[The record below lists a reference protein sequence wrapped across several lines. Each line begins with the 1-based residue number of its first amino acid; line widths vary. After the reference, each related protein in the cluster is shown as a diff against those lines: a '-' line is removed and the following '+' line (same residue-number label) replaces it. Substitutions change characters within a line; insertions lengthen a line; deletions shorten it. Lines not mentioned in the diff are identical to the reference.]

1 MISSNQYLS
10 SIALAQNKSQKE
22 VTSLHRLQIGIQQL
36 LQYKLTTTE
45 TVNQPHLL
53 LFRQAIQESPRFDI
67 IFLQEH
73 VSMKS
78 KIIKPLPKVKP
89 LFSTK

>member
-45 TVNQPHLL
+45 TASQQHLL
-53 LFRQAIQESPRFDI
+53 LFRQAIQELPRFDI
-67 IFLQEH
+67 KFFASTCIN
-73 VSMKS
+73 
-78 KIIKPLPKVKP
+78 KI
-89 LFSTK
+89 